1 MLRTSLQ
8 AWLSRNVEGPLEDL
22 VGGPARLRIIVMLA
36 CILALDAADKAT
48 LGAVAAQLKPALHIN
63 NLEIGLL
70 VAVTVAS
77 SALLTLPFGVLV
89 DRFNRR
95 NLLVAGIVLWS
106 LAMAGCGAAASYRML
121 FAARLALGVV
131 MAVGSPAIASL
142 IGDRFHASERSRI
155 YGYIISGELIGVA
168 VGFLVSGNIAAFS
181 WRAPFVL
188 LAVLG
193 LLLAYFISRKLPE
206 PRRGGRGR
214 LEWESKEPVRNG
226 VRIRDVVRD
235 QGIEPDESLI
245 LRDAPAQMRIWPAV
259 KYVLSLPT
267 YRMLIIASALGYFYF
282 TGLRTFV
289 VVFTRSHFHLAQTV
303 SSTFVVVIGLGAI
316 AGVLIT
322 GLLADRMVAKG
333 RVAAR
338 MQVGAGAYF
347 LAAATLVPAMLLPNL
362 AAAAPFMFVAAG
374 GLGGAFPPVDAA
386 RLDVMHSRLWGR
398 AEGVRSTIVY
408 LAQAISPP
416 LFGWLSALLRGHG
429 EGFGSAGGG
438 WPASQRQSRRHVRG
452 DADRAGRRRRGA
464 VVGRAIVPARRR
476 DRRGVGTGHEK
487 KRKPDLDDAPVRNAS
502 RPSCAQWICAV
513 RWCDGRRLSW
523 PRSRIFPRAC
533 ACGP

>member
-22 VGGPARLRIIVMLA
+22 AGGRARLRIILMLA

-48 LGAVAAQLKPALHIN
+48 LGAVAAQLKPALRID
-63 NLEIGLL
+63 NLEVGLL

-95 NLLVAGIVLWS
+95 NLLVVGIALWS
-106 LAMAGCGAAASYRML
+106 LAMIWCGAATSYETL
-121 FAARLALGVV
+121 FAARLALGIV
-131 MAVGSPAIASL
+131 MAIGSPAIASL
-142 IGDRFHASERSRI
+142 IGDCFKASERGRI

-168 VGFLVSGNIAAFS
+168 IGFLMSGNVAALS
-181 WRAPFVL
+181 WRAPFIV

-193 LLLAYFISRKLPE
+193 LLLAYFIARKLPE

-214 LEWESKEPVRNG
+214 LHEDPGKPIHDC

-235 QGIEPDESLI
+235 QGIEPIGSLI
-245 LRDAPAQMRIWPAV
+245 LREDPARMKIWPAV

-289 VVFTRSHFHLAQTV
+289 VVFMRAHFDLSQTA

-316 AGVLIT
+316 AGVLVT
-322 GLLADRMVAKG
+322 GYSADRMVARG
-333 RVAAR
+333 RVSAR
-338 MQVGAGAYF
+338 MSVGAGAYF
-347 LAAATLVPAMLLPNL
+347 LAVAALVPAMLLPNL
-362 AAAAPFMFVAAG
+362 GAAAPFMFIAAG

-408 LAQAISPP
+408 LAQAASPP
-416 LFGWLSALLRGHG
+416 LFGWLSSLLGG
-429 EGFGSAGGG
+429 YGGMGLGSAGG
-438 WPASQRQSRRHVRG
+438 ASG
-452 DADRAGRRRRGA
+452 DQTGGGDLDITFLVMLVALLAAA
-464 VVGRAIVPARRR
+464 VVLLIGARSYPR
-476 DRRGVGTGHEK
+476 DVATAVASEK
-487 KRKPDLDDAPVRNAS
+487 ATKH
-502 RPSCAQWICAV
+502 AQQNNESA
-513 RWCDGRRLSW
+513 
-523 PRSRIFPRAC
+523 
-533 ACGP
+533 

>member
-1 MLRTSLQ
+1 MLRTSVQ

-22 VGGPARLRIIVMLA
+22 AGGRARLRIILMLA
-36 CILALDAADKAT
+36 CILALDSADKAT

-77 SALLTLPFGVLV
+77 SALLTLPFGILV

-95 NLLVAGIVLWS
+95 NLLVVGIVLWS
-106 LAMAGCGAAASYRML
+106 LAMVWCGLAVSYEML
-121 FAARLALGVV
+121 FAARLALGIV
-131 MAVGSPAIASL
+131 MAIGSPAIASL
-142 IGDRFHASERSRI
+142 TGDCFKASERGRI

-168 VGFLVSGNIAAFS
+168 IGFLVSGNVAALS
-181 WRAPFVL
+181 WRAPFEL
-188 LAVLG
+188 LALLG
-193 LLLAYFISRKLPE
+193 LLLAYFIARKMPE
-206 PRRGGRGR
+206 PRRGGRGQ
-214 LEWESKEPVRNG
+214 LQQDPDKPVHDG

-235 QGIEPDESLI
+235 HGIEPDDALI
-245 LRDAPAQMRIWPAV
+245 LRDNPAEMPIWPAV

-289 VVFTRSHFHLAQTV
+289 VVFVRSHFHLAQTV
-303 SSTFVVVIGLGAI
+303 SSTFVVVVGLGAI
-316 AGVLIT
+316 AGVLVT
-322 GLLADRMVAKG
+322 GFFADRMVANG
-333 RVAAR
+333 RIAAR

-347 LAAATLVPAMLLPNL
+347 LAVAMLVPAMLLPSL

-408 LAQAISPP
+408 LAQALSPP
-416 LFGWLSALLRGHG
+416 LFGWLSALLGGHG
-429 EGFGSAGGG
+429 GAGFGSAGG
-438 WPASQRQSRRHVRG
+438 ASGGPSG
-452 DADRAGRRRRGA
+452 G
-464 VVGRAIVPARRR
+464 
-476 DRRGVGTGHEK
+476 
-487 KRKPDLDDAPVRNAS
+487 DLDMTFVVMLIVLAAAGVVLLFGARAYPRDVATAVAS
-502 RPSCAQWICAV
+502 ERATKGAQQSKGGA
-513 RWCDGRRLSW
+513 
-523 PRSRIFPRAC
+523 
-533 ACGP
+533 

>member
-22 VGGPARLRIIVMLA
+22 AGGRARLRIILMLA

-48 LGAVAAQLKPALHIN
+48 LGAVAAQLKPALRID
-63 NLEIGLL
+63 NLEVGLL

-95 NLLVAGIVLWS
+95 NLLVAGIALWS
-106 LAMAGCGAAASYRML
+106 LAMIWCGAATSYETL
-121 FAARLALGVV
+121 FAARLALGIV
-131 MAVGSPAIASL
+131 MAIGSPAIASL
-142 IGDRFHASERSRI
+142 IGDCFKASERGRI

-168 VGFLVSGNIAAFS
+168 IGFLMSGNVAALS
-181 WRAPFVL
+181 WRAPFIV

-193 LLLAYFISRKLPE
+193 LLLAYFIARKLPE

-214 LEWESKEPVRNG
+214 LQEDPGKPVHDG

-235 QGIEPDESLI
+235 QGIEPIGSLI
-245 LRDAPAQMRIWPAV
+245 LREDPARMKIWPAV

-289 VVFTRSHFHLAQTV
+289 VVFMRAHFDLSQTA

-316 AGVLIT
+316 AGVLVT
-322 GLLADRMVAKG
+322 GYSADRMVARG
-333 RVAAR
+333 RVSAR
-338 MQVGAGAYF
+338 MSVGAGAYF
-347 LAAATLVPAMLLPNL
+347 LAVAALVPAMLLPNL
-362 AAAAPFMFVAAG
+362 GTAAPFMFIAAG

-386 RLDVMHSRLWGR
+386 RLDVMHSRLWGS

-408 LAQAISPP
+408 LAQAASPL
-416 LFGWLSALLRGHG
+416 LFGWLSSLLGGYGGVRLGPAGGASGGQSGGSDLDITFLVMLVALL
-429 EGFGSAGGG
+429 A
-438 WPASQRQSRRHVRG
+438 A
-452 DADRAGRRRRGA
+452 A
-464 VVGRAIVPARRR
+464 VVLLIGARSYPR
-476 DRRGVGTGHEK
+476 DVATAVASEK
-487 KRKPDLDDAPVRNAS
+487 ATKNIQG
-502 RPSCAQWICAV
+502 AQQNSEA
-513 RWCDGRRLSW
+513 
-523 PRSRIFPRAC
+523 A
-533 ACGP
+533 

>member
-22 VGGPARLRIIVMLA
+22 AGGRARLRIILMLA
-36 CILALDAADKAT
+36 SILALDSADKAT

-77 SALLTLPFGVLV
+77 SALLTLPFGILV

-95 NLLVAGIVLWS
+95 NLLVIGIALWS
-106 LAMAGCGAAASYRML
+106 LAMIWCGAATSYETL
-121 FAARLALGVV
+121 FAARLALGIV
-131 MAVGSPAIASL
+131 MAIGSPAIASL
-142 IGDRFHASERSRI
+142 IGDCFKASERGRI

-168 VGFLVSGNIAAFS
+168 IGFLMSGNVAALS
-181 WRAPFVL
+181 WRAPFLV

-193 LLLAYFISRKLPE
+193 LLLAYFIARKLPE

-214 LEWESKEPVRNG
+214 LQQDPGKPVHDG

-235 QGIEPDESLI
+235 QGIEPIEPLI
-245 LRDAPAQMRIWPAV
+245 LREDPARMKIWPAV

-282 TGLRTFV
+282 IGLRTFV
-289 VVFTRSHFHLAQTV
+289 VFMRGHFDLSQTA

-316 AGVLIT
+316 AGVLVT
-322 GLLADRMVAKG
+322 GYFADRMVARG
-333 RVAAR
+333 QVSAR
-338 MQVGAGAYF
+338 MSVGAGAYF
-347 LAAATLVPAMLLPNL
+347 LAVAALVPAMLLPNL
-362 AAAAPFMFVAAG
+362 GMAAPFMFIAAG

-408 LAQAISPP
+408 LAQAVSLP
-416 LFGWLSALLRGHG
+416 LFGWLSSLLGGHG
-429 EGFGSAGGG
+429 GAGLG
-438 WPASQRQSRRHVRG
+438 SRRVAHP
-452 DADRAGRRRRGA
+452 A
-464 VVGRAIVPARRR
+464 ARRAAAIS
-476 DRRGVGTGHEK
+476 TSH
-487 KRKPDLDDAPVRNAS
+487 
-502 RPSCAQWICAV
+502 SCSC
-513 RWCDGRRLSW
+513 
-523 PRSRIFPRAC
+523 
-533 ACGP
+533 

>member
-22 VGGPARLRIIVMLA
+22 AGGRARLRIILMLA

-48 LGAVAAQLKPALHIN
+48 LGAVAAQLKPALRID
-63 NLEIGLL
+63 NLEVGLL

-95 NLLVAGIVLWS
+95 NLLVAGIALWS
-106 LAMAGCGAAASYRML
+106 LAMIWCGAATSYETL
-121 FAARLALGVV
+121 FAARLALGIV
-131 MAVGSPAIASL
+131 MAIGSPAIASL
-142 IGDRFHASERSRI
+142 IGDCFKASERGRI

-168 VGFLVSGNIAAFS
+168 IGFLMSGNVAALS
-181 WRAPFVL
+181 WRAPFIV

-193 LLLAYFISRKLPE
+193 LLLAYFIARKLPE

-214 LEWESKEPVRNG
+214 LQEDPGKPVHDG

-235 QGIEPDESLI
+235 QGIEPIGSLI
-245 LRDAPAQMRIWPAV
+245 LREDPARMKIWPAV

-289 VVFTRSHFHLAQTV
+289 VVFMRAHFDLSQTA

-316 AGVLIT
+316 AGVLVT
-322 GLLADRMVAKG
+322 GYSADRMVARG
-333 RVAAR
+333 RVSAR
-338 MQVGAGAYF
+338 MSVGAGAYF
-347 LAAATLVPAMLLPNL
+347 LAVAALVPAMLLPNL
-362 AAAAPFMFVAAG
+362 GTAAPFMFIAAG

-408 LAQAISPP
+408 LAQAASPL
-416 LFGWLSALLRGHG
+416 LFGWLSSLLGGYGGVRLGPAGGASGGQSGGSDLDITFLVMLVALL
-429 EGFGSAGGG
+429 A
-438 WPASQRQSRRHVRG
+438 A
-452 DADRAGRRRRGA
+452 A
-464 VVGRAIVPARRR
+464 VVLLIGARSYPR
-476 DRRGVGTGHEK
+476 DVATAVASEK
-487 KRKPDLDDAPVRNAS
+487 ATKNIQG
-502 RPSCAQWICAV
+502 AQQNSEA
-513 RWCDGRRLSW
+513 
-523 PRSRIFPRAC
+523 A
-533 ACGP
+533 